1 MATWFYAA
9 HRALRLKDVLL
20 ATVHQPQFTDL
31 ELVKND
37 DRVRLAV
44 LDIRDPMFWKSNY
57 TLLRAIFPVLRALR
71 YCDSN
76 TPAMDKIYYLT
87 NRATDAINKSMLS
100 LNDTSIFAEM
110 EDDSGVSFEKSQIFE
125 SKSNMQELYYDR

>member
-1 MATWFYAA
+1 MFGSGASHSIYAQFIKQSISANSGRAIAIGLLCGAGTRMATWFYAA

-57 TLLRAIFPVLRALR
+57 TPLRAIFPVLRALR
-71 YCDSN
+71 Y
-76 TPAMDKIYYLT
+76 I
-87 NRATDAINKSMLS
+87 AIPTLLQWTKF
-100 LNDTSIFAEM
+100 I
-110 EDDSGVSFEKSQIFE
+110 I
-125 SKSNMQELYYDR
+125 